1 MKNTLCFLI
10 LLISTLS
17 RAQES
22 RDVFTL
28 FPDHP
33 KFGETISV
41 VYNAES
47 PKAVLR
53 DTKEVTLDVF
63 MYSGDFTKDYLS
75 ELPMKS
81 DGKVWKTSFVLD
93 NPKVKLLLFRFVSG
107 EKVDDNDDNV
117 WASMVYAND
126 GLPVKGAHPGLS
138 QLYRYGIRSFKRT
151 RDENAARA
159 ELLAEKER
167 FPDDW
172 DAASTLWDMTLQ
184 KDPSDS
190 SKARIKA
197 ELNVFYERD
206 KMNDSLL
213 SRYVAWYNAVGDS
226 GKARE
231 IRETGIAR
239 NPKGFLAR
247 SMRWSDMR
255 KEATPQKKVDF
266 AEKYFAEFPVL
277 DSADNQN
284 KLSTVFYYCI
294 QANDVDKAIKI
305 VSQMTKPTAYNYSQ
319 IVTKLM
325 AKDDRLREAVVFAK
339 KAVDVSNA
347 VDTSSRSYYKTR
359 KEWNESVEEE
369 RATSYDK
376 YGQALLK
383 SGDVT
388 GAEVSF
394 GEAYKLSQ
402 GDDVDLDARYLGC
415 LVSDKKFGMAMEVGR
430 SCIVKGKSN
439 DNLVNYFKEA
449 FANKE
454 GAKEGFEKLPADKQK
469 EFDGIMADAH
479 NEMVAAMKKK
489 VGESR
494 ISKPSIDFTLKDLDG
509 TPAVLSALKGKVVIL
524 DFWATW
530 CGPCKMSF
538 PFLQKVYDKYKTNP
552 KVVFL
557 AINTWERQKDYDA
570 TVANAKKFIVDNKY
584 SFPVFIDADNSVI
597 DKYGV
602 EGIPTKFV
610 IDAKSTI
617 AFKTVG
623 FDGPEMEEELTQQIE
638 LLLAEAVN

>member
-1 MKNTLCFLI
+1 MKCTLCFLI
-10 LLISTLS
+10 LLAINIS
-17 RAQES
+17 RAQVS
-22 RDVFTL
+22 REVFSL
-28 FPDHP
+28 SPDHP
-33 KFGETISV
+33 KVGETVSV
-41 VYNAES
+41 VYNSES
-47 PKAVLR
+47 PKAVFR
-53 DTKEVTLDVF
+53 DAKEITLDVF
-63 MYSGDFTKDYLS
+63 MYMGDFKQDYLR

-81 DGKVWKTSFVLD
+81 DGKVWESSFVLD
-93 NPKVKLLLFRFVSG
+93 DPKVKLLLFRFVSG

-126 GLPVKGAHPGLS
+126 GLPVKGAHYGQA

-151 RDENAARA
+151 HDENAARA
-159 ELLAEKER
+159 EFLAEKER
-167 FPDDW
+167 YPDSW

-190 SKARIKA
+190 SKARMKA
-197 ELNVFYERD
+197 ELDVFYEKD

-213 SRYVAWYNAVGDS
+213 SRYVAWYNALGDS
-226 GKARE
+226 SKARE
-231 IRETGIAR
+231 IRETGVPR
-239 NPKGFLAR
+239 NPRGLLAR
-247 SMRWSDMR
+247 SVRWGDIR
-255 KEATPQKKVDF
+255 KETTPQKKVEF
-266 AEKYFAEFPVL
+266 AEKYFAEFPDL
-277 DSADNQN
+277 DSTDTQN

-305 VSQMTKPTAYNYSQ
+305 ISQMTKPAAYNYSQ

-325 AKDDRLREAVVFAK
+325 AKEDRLREAVAFAK
-339 KAVDVSNA
+339 KAVELSNI
-347 VDTSSRSYYKTR
+347 VDSTARSYYKTQ
-359 KEWNESVEEE
+359 KEWNESVQEEK
-369 RATSYDK
+369 ATSYDK

-383 SGDVT
+383 IGDLT
-388 GAEVSF
+388 GAEGSF

-402 GDDVDLDARYLGC
+402 GDDVELDARYLGC
-415 LVSDKKFGMAMEVGR
+415 LVSNKKFDTAMEVGR
-430 SCIVKGKSN
+430 TCIAKGKSN

-449 FANKE
+449 FAGRE
-454 GAKEGFEKLPADKQK
+454 GAKEGFEKLSNDKQK

-489 VGESR
+489 VIESR
-494 ISKPSIDFTLKDLDG
+494 ISKPSIDFTLKNLEG
-509 TPAVLSALKGKVVIL
+509 TPVMLSALKGKVVVL

-538 PFLQKVYDKYKTNP
+538 PFLQKVYDKYKANQ

-570 TVANAKKFIVDNKY
+570 TVANAKKFVVDNKY
-584 SFPVFIDADNSVI
+584 SFPVFIDADNNVI

-610 IDAKSTI
+610 IDSKSDI

>member
-1 MKNTLCFLI
+1 MKHTLCFLI

-17 RAQES
+17 RAQDS
-22 RDVFTL
+22 RDVFSL
-28 FPDHP
+28 SPDHP
-33 KFGETISV
+33 KLGETISV
-41 VYNAES
+41 VYDGES
-47 PKAVLR
+47 PKAVFQ
-53 DTKEVTLDVF
+53 DAKEITLDVF
-63 MYSGDFTKDYLS
+63 MYAGDFKQDYLR

-81 DGKVWKTSFVLD
+81 DGKVWKASFVLSD
-93 NPKVKLLLFRFVSG
+93 SKVKLLLFRFVSG
-107 EKVDDNDDNV
+107 DKVDDNDDNV
-117 WASMVYAND
+117 WGAMVYAND
-126 GLPVKGAHPGLS
+126 GLPVKGAHSGLA

-167 FPDDW
+167 YPDDW

-190 SKARIKA
+190 SKARMKT
-197 ELNVFYERD
+197 ELDGFYEKD

-213 SRYVAWYNAVGDS
+213 SRYVAWYNALGDTS
-226 GKARE
+226 KARE
-231 IRETGIAR
+231 IREAGVAR
-239 NPKGFLAR
+239 NPKGLLAR
-247 SMRWSDMR
+247 SVRWGDIR
-255 KEATPQKKVDF
+255 KETTPQKKVEF
-266 AEKYFAEFPVL
+266 AEKYFTEFPDL

-305 VSQMTKPTAYNYSQ
+305 ISQMTKPTAYNYAQ

-325 AKDDRLREAVVFAK
+325 AKEDRLREAVAFAK
-339 KAVDVSNA
+339 KAVDLSNI
-347 VDTSSRSYYKTR
+347 VDTTSRSYYKTQ

-402 GDDVDLDARYLGC
+402 GDDVDLDARYIGC
-415 LVSDKKFGMAMEVGR
+415 LVSDKKFDTAMEVGR

-449 FANKE
+449 FANRE
-454 GAKEGFEKLPADKQK
+454 GAKEGFEKLSNDKQK

-489 VGESR
+489 VIESR
-494 ISKPSIDFTLKDLDG
+494 ISKHSIDFTLKALDG
-509 TPAVLSALKGKVVIL
+509 TPAVLSALKGKVVVL

-538 PFLQKVYDKYKTNP
+538 PFLQKVYDKYKANP

-557 AINTWERQKDYDA
+557 AINTWEHQKDYDA

-584 SFPVFIDADNSVI
+584 TFPVFIDADNNVI

-610 IDAKSTI
+610 IDTKNNI